1 MSSCASAAQCL
12 ESHDIFAITRPS
24 WPGADRPLGSG
35 DTCLVEC
42 RGRGRTRPSWPAD
55 GHDAYGRGAVA
66 TAGGVRGHPHVCGDM
81 RASTGDAGVASG
93 VGSRVG
99 GSGIGSGGD
108 FCALPPRFSG
118 PLAAVFA
125 QNRWGLARGFG
136 TQRHRQWTPRI
147 VRFMASSCARP
158 SLSKRGVDR
167 KNKHHN
173 HSRCGRPYPLRNE
186 GSGGRKT
193 PWSIF

>member
-99 GSGIGSGGD
+99 GLGNRERWP
-108 FCALPPRFSG
+108 FLRAAPRFSG
-118 PLAAVFA
+118 PLAGRVRPEPLGLGTGIRHTETPAVDTA
-125 QNRWGLARGFG
+125 YRAVHGFLL
-136 TQRHRQWTPRI
+136 RAA
-147 VRFMASSCARP
+147 V
-158 SLSKRGVDR
+158 SL
-167 KNKHHN
+167 
-173 HSRCGRPYPLRNE
+173 
-186 GSGGRKT
+186 KT
-193 PWSIF
+193 WR